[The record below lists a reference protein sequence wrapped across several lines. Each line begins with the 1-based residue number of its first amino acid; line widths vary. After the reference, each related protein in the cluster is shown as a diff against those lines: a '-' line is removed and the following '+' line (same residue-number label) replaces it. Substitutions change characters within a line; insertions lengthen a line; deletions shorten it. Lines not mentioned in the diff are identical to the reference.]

1 LPTYQYKAK
10 DQKGQEIIADI
21 QAADS
26 REALAKVMELG
37 LFPLSLSEKAV
48 KTPRTKP
55 QSDVSPK
62 TAKKHDLSEPV
73 PSSWLSDL
81 LPGASLKKIVYF
93 TRQLAALQDA
103 GLPILRSL
111 QLLHKQLPPGHFR
124 SVVGQMSKTVE
135 SGRTLTE
142 ALEEHPRDFDP
153 VYVKMVQAGEAGGF
167 LEKTLVRIAEAKEK
181 MLQLRRKA
189 IQSMMYPALVCSVAI
204 LILIGIIKFIIPM
217 IMGDAS
223 NAPYPLGSVIRFERW
238 FSHGGVLLFLVAPFV
253 LRFLSRRF
261 RVFST
266 FRVIWDQ
273 FKLHIPVVGKFFY
286 KLSVVRFSRVLGSL
300 VGAGVPIINALES
313 TRDVTGNEIFARAV
327 DKIQEQVVQ
336 GSTLTKA
343 VVDAHVFDPAVLNII
358 EVGEETG
365 DLDKVLLKLADNYQE
380 ELDYHIS
387 YMMTVLEVLVI
398 VGMCLFVGLM
408 VVMLYSSVIGGV
420 INGTVGGD

>member
-1 LPTYQYKAK
+1 MPTYQYKAK
-10 DQKGQEIIADI
+10 DQKGQEIVADI

-48 KTPRTKP
+48 KTPRPKP
-55 QSDVSPK
+55 QSDGSPK
-62 TAKKHDLSEPV
+62 TTKKHDLAESV

-111 QLLHKQLPPGHFR
+111 QLLHRQLSPGHFR
-124 SVVGQMSKTVE
+124 SVVGQMAKTVE

-142 ALEEHPRDFDP
+142 ALEQHPRDFDP
-153 VYVKMVQAGEAGGF
+153 VYIKMIHAGETGGF
-167 LEKTLVRIAEAKEK
+167 LEKILVRIAEAKEK
-181 MLQLRRKA
+181 TLQLRRKT
-189 IQSMMYPALVCSVAI
+189 IQSMMYPALVCGVAI
-204 LILIGIIKFIIPM
+204 LILIGIIEFIIPM
-217 IMGDAS
+217 IMGDAGQTDG
-223 NAPYPLGSVIRFERW
+223 PLGSIVRFEQW
-238 FSHGGVLLFLVAPFV
+238 FTRGGVLLIVAIPFV
-253 LRFLSRRF
+253 WNYLTKRF
-261 RVFST
+261 RTIASV
-266 FRVIWDQ
+266 RAVWDDIV
-273 FKLHIPVVGKFFY
+273 LHIPVIGKFLY

-300 VGAGVPIINALES
+300 VGAGVPIIGALES
-313 TRDVTGNEIFARAV
+313 TRDVTGNEVFARAI
-327 DKIQEQVVQ
+327 DKIQQQVVK
-336 GSTLTKA
+336 GSSLTQA
-343 VVDAHVFDPAVLNII
+343 VVDARVFDPAVLNII

-420 INGTVGGD
+420 VGGAIGN